1 MITENTSV
9 NQLRSSMVE
18 LAEQKEALKAKLKE
32 VDAKLETVL
41 KVLGVGE
48 VFQGADG
55 TVYKILVP
63 SGVFTTYKQID
74 FVRTRRDGEKGGN
87 YLAKKEVEELGFVV

>member
-9 NQLRSSMVE
+9 NELRNAMVS
-18 LAEQKEALKAKLKE
+18 LAEQKEALKAQLKE

-41 KVLGVGE
+41 KALGVGE
-48 VFQGADG
+48 VFQAADG

-63 SGVFTTYKQID
+63 TGRFVSFPSVD
-74 FVRTRRDGEKGGN
+74 FVRTRKEGEKGGN
-87 YLAKKEVEELGFVV
+87 YLAKKEAEELGFVL